1 MPRQTPSPLAHPTN
15 LTRTHSRKKKSALNS
30 TPAPRYNSR
39 FMSLHQVNSA
49 FNLLGQT
56 QEPVSSV
63 RLPGPASPTLS
74 VSWGAF
80 RQSLASNLAAV
91 LSGPTYARK
100 YIYTGVFKDLWIE
113 GRVPYIALFVA
124 LLLHIALVIVPFP
137 KALIAI
143 RHNPAFD
150 NTELTWSG
158 PINDLPLLN
167 LASAHTKAAPHSK
180 SAAESPV
187 TSPQPPAFHPRQR
200 IFTDS
205 AHPNHPRQT
214 LINPAAP
221 MEPPS
226 ILPALPNIVQLQ
238 QSAGPARPHI
248 QIDQQALA
256 KLHPRERRA
265 ATSTIA
271 PPTDVPVL
279 QQQQA
284 ADLTIQATPG
294 GPARPKLALNAGAAP
309 RLAQRAQ
316 SGDPSAA
323 PELADAHPAGS
334 PGASST
340 LIALSSAPAP
350 PAATIP
356 VPQGNLAARVAISPE
371 GQPGAAGG
379 SPGSSATGKDSGAA
393 TLSGTSP
400 VTVSISGGNPS
411 PKTNVSGLGGTPGAG
426 ASAKAAPLK
435 LGLTSPHDMLSHHP
449 TQAESDETQ
458 VRSGPPNFAALAPG
472 AKPESVFLGKKIY
485 TLYVNMPNL
494 NSATGSWILNFSELR
509 ADGAAAHLAPSNLAA
524 PVPTKK
530 VDPKYPPTLA
540 ADHVEGEIV
549 LYGVIRRDGSIDS
562 VQLVRGLDPELDA
575 NSVSALSQWKF
586 RPATREDSPVELEA
600 IVHIPFHAVAP
611 Q

>member
-1 MPRQTPSPLAHPTN
+1 
-15 LTRTHSRKKKSALNS
+15 
-30 TPAPRYNSR
+30 
-39 FMSLHQVNSA
+39 MSLHQVNSA

-56 QEPVSSV
+56 QEPAESV
-63 RLPGPASPTLS
+63 HLPGPAAPTLN

-80 RQSLASNLAAV
+80 HQGFVSNLAAIFR
-91 LSGPTYARK
+91 GPSYARNFA
-100 YIYTGVFKDLWIE
+100 YEGFFKDCWIE
-113 GRVPYIALFVA
+113 GRIPRIALLVA
-124 LLLHIALVIVPFP
+124 LVLHVAIVLVPFP
-137 KALIAI
+137 RALTAV
-143 RHNPAFD
+143 RRNPAFE

-158 PINDLPLLN
+158 PVNDLPLLN
-167 LASAHTKAAPHSK
+167 LSSLHAKPAPRSK
-180 SAAESPV
+180 TAAETPSTLPE
-187 TSPQPPAFHPRQR
+187 PPAFHPRQR

-205 AHPNHPRQT
+205 AHPTHPRQT

-221 MEPPS
+221 MEPPK

-284 ADLTIQATPG
+284 ADLTIQATPS

-309 RLAQRAQ
+309 RLAQRTQ
-316 SGDPSAA
+316 SGDPAAA
-323 PELADAHPAGS
+323 PELADARPAGS

-340 LIALSSAPAP
+340 LIALSFVPAP

-371 GQPGAAGG
+371 GQPGASGG
-379 SPGSSATGKDSGAA
+379 SPASSPAGEKSGAA
-393 TLSGTSP
+393 SLSGTSP

-411 PKTNVSGLGGTPGAG
+411 PKTNVSGLGGTPGAS
-426 ASAKAAPLK
+426 AAAPAKAAPLK
-435 LGLTSPHDMLSHHP
+435 LSLISPHDMLSHHP

-458 VRSGPPNFAALAPG
+458 VRTGPPNFAALAPG
-472 AKPESVFLGKKIY
+472 AKPESVFLAKKIY
-485 TLYVNMPNL
+485 TLNVNMPNL
-494 NSATGSWILNFSELR
+494 NSTTGSWILNFSEIR
-509 ADGAAAHLAPSNLAA
+509 ADGSAAHLAPSNLAA

-540 ADHVEGEIV
+540 AGHVEGEIV
-549 LYGVIRRDGSIDS
+549 LYGVIRRDGAIDS
-562 VQLVRGLDPELDA
+562 VQLVRSRHRELRA
-575 NSVSALSQWKF
+575 RTVSGRSQAK
-586 RPATREDSPVELEA
+586 
-600 IVHIPFHAVAP
+600 I
-611 Q
+611 